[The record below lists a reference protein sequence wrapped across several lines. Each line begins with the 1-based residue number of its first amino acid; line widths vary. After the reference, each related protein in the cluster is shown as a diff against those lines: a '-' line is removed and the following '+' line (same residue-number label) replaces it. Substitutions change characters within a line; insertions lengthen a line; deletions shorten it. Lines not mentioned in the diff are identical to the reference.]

1 MSLTIDYV
9 SDVLGQ
15 LQLIHAL
22 DRATRCALQSRA
34 PASSTGLVVHIGIRR
49 NAQGV
54 ERCLLIAVA
63 DCGPRRQINT

>member
-34 PASSTGLVVHIGIRR
+34 PASSTGLVHIGIRR